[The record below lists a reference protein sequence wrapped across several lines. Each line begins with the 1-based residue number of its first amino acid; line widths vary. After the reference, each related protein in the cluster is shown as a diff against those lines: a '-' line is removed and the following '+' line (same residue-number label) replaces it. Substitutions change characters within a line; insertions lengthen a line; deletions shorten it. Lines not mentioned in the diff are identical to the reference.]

1 MHARMAA
8 TIIAPLAAALVLA
21 PAAAVV
27 GYVTGVESLR
37 AQVEW
42 VTLIGTLVS
51 YAVTL
56 IAAVSVIPRLRASGR
71 VRRSQYAITGATIG
85 FVLPTAVGAAS
96 LTAGATSLR
105 DVAITAAFGLIA
117 GSAVAA
123 AFWTIEG
130 HFASHRPEP
139 G

>member
-1 MHARMAA
+1 MRARIAA

-21 PAAAVV
+21 PTAAVV

-51 YAVTL
+51 YVATLVAV
-56 IAAVSVIPRLRASGR
+56 VSVIPRLRASGR
-71 VRRSQYAITGATIG
+71 VRQSQYTIAGATIG
-85 FVLPTAVGAAS
+85 FVLPATLGAAN
-96 LTAGATSLR
+96 LMAGATSLQAA
-105 DVAITAAFGLIA
+105 AITTAFGLIA

-123 AFWTIEG
+123 TFWTIEAR
-130 HFASHRPEP
+130 FASHRRQEP
-139 G
+139 